1 LAHQPCKYDARRTEI
16 GWALQLQ
23 KLARITGLA
32 QIVIAADRPNRRRRD
47 ADNQPKAILDWSVA
61 RQTRMTPG

>member
-1 LAHQPCKYDARRTEI
+1 LAHQPWSRLSICNYDAQRTEI

-32 QIVIAADRPNRRRRD
+32 QIAIAAGRPNRRRRD
-47 ADNQPKAILDWSVA
+47 ADNQPKVILASSVA
-61 RQTRMTPG
+61 R